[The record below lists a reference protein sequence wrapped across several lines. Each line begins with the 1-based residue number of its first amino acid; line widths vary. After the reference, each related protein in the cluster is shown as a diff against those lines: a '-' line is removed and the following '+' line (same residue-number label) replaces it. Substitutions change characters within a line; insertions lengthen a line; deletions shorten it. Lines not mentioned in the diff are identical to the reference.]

1 MNKEPYQKIS
11 YYCLRDCNGVFIAR
25 VPLYLKIA
33 DLDLNGIAYT
43 QEETIHRIT
52 ERMLRHYEREISDF
66 FAQKQKGVIL

>member
-1 MNKEPYQKIS
+1 
-11 YYCLRDCNGVFIAR
+11 VFIAR